1 MDNLEMLK
9 QLLIDCDWDVSD
21 IKSVGENLPSTT
33 IDKIANYLNEH
44 GAVAKV
50 DCYEEIV
57 V

>member
-44 GAVAKV
+44 GVVVKV
-50 DCYEEIV
+50 DCYEENV
-57 V
+57 D